1 MPPVSQLVV
10 FAHGM
15 ESGPWGTKIKALAR
29 VAEAAGWAVDS
40 RDYRSTKDPD
50 ARVRM
55 LLADPPQ
62 AEKLV
67 LVGSSMGG
75 YVSAMA
81 CEALNPDGLL
91 LIAPALYFERYDA
104 EPTGIPKHC
113 SVVHGWHD
121 DIVPPER
128 AIRFADT
135 HKAELHMLDGDHRLV
150 EQIPELIW
158 VLERILAR
166 IEHEQAND

>member
-1 MPPVSQLVV
+1 MSDCSQLVV

-15 ESGPWGTKIKALAR
+15 ESGPWGTKIKALAA
-29 VAEAAGWAVDS
+29 VAEHAGWAVDS

-55 LLADPPQ
+55 LLADPPH
-62 AEKLV
+62 ADKLV
-67 LVGSSMGG
+67 LAGSSMGG

-81 CEALNPDGLL
+81 CEALKPQGLL
-91 LIAPALYFERYDA
+91 LIAPALYFQDYDA
-104 EPTGIPKHC
+104 EPTGIPPHC

-128 AIRFADT
+128 AVRFATT
-135 HKAELHMLDGDHRLV
+135 HTAELHMLDGDHRLV
-150 EQIPELIW
+150 AQIPELEW
-158 VLERILAR
+158 VFAR
-166 IEHEQAND
+166 LLRRVGEST

>member
-1 MPPVSQLVV
+1 MSDVSQLVV

-15 ESGPWGTKIKALAR
+15 ESGPWGTKIDALAK
-29 VAEAAGWAVDS
+29 VATTAGWAVDS

-50 ARVRM
+50 ERVRM
-55 LLADPPQ
+55 LLANPPQ
-62 AEKLV
+62 ADKLV

-81 CEALNPDGLL
+81 CEALRPDGLL
-91 LIAPALYFERYDA
+91 LIAPALYFQDYDA
-104 EPTGIPKHC
+104 EPTGIPSLC

-128 AIRFADT
+128 ALRFANT

-150 EQIPELIW
+150 EQISELEW
-158 VLERILAR
+158 VLERLLAR
-166 IEHEQAND
+166 VLGD

>member
-1 MPPVSQLVV
+1 MNDCSQLVV

-15 ESGPWGTKIKALAR
+15 ESGPWGTKITALAK
-29 VAEAAGWAVDS
+29 VAERCGWAADS
-40 RDYRSTKDPD
+40 RDYQSTKDPD
-50 ARVRM
+50 ERVRM
-55 LLADPPQ
+55 LLADPPT
-62 AEKLV
+62 ADRLV

-81 CEALNPDGLL
+81 CEALRPDGLL
-91 LIAPALYFERYDA
+91 LIAPALYFEHYDA
-104 EPTGIPKHC
+104 EPAQVPALT

-128 AIRFADT
+128 ALRFATT

-150 EQIPELIW
+150 DQIAELEW
-158 VLERILAR
+158 VLAR
-166 IEHEQAND
+166 LLKRVGKSA